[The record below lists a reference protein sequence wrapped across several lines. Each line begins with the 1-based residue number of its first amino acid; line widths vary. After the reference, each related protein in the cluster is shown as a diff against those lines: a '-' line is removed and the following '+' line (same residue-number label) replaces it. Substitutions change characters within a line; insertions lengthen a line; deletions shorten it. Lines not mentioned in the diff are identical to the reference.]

1 MARLVVPV
9 LDLWKWYSKQKN
21 DYDGVYQGFLCLA
34 YHSFTQWKLK
44 LTQTNKLVLRR
55 ILSNWVEWG
64 IGVRRASV
72 ERGTNKQ
79 TADFHLSYS
88 TVARDEVK
96 HIFYYQI
103 SALKNKT
110 CQHHEGVMLSCK
122 KFLDFASEGTFLAL
136 SHPFCLRISKPI
148 DPLQRSQKSWSG
160 VTICKTCDLFQWLT
174 KHGTSQKILRWHILL
189 IKVILHKVS

>member
-1 MARLVVPV
+1 MLVFYEHCSYCSCFSLFMFICMLILKRRV
-9 LDLWKWYSKQKN
+9 LIGFEHSWLVWLCIWRNVFLWRPDLDIQNIKMMVCTGYPG
-21 DYDGVYQGFLCLA
+21 YLCLS

-55 ILSNWVEWG
+55 ILSKWVEWG

-122 KFLDFASEGTFLAL
+122 KFLDFA
-136 SHPFCLRISKPI
+136 
-148 DPLQRSQKSWSG
+148 
-160 VTICKTCDLFQWLT
+160 
-174 KHGTSQKILRWHILL
+174 
-189 IKVILHKVS
+189 